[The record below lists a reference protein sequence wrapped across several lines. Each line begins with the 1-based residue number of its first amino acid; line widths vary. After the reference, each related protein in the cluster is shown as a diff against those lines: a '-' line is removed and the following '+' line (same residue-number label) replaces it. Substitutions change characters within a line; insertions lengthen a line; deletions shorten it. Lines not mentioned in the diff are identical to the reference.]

1 MSTMEQIILTTF
13 TDPMMG
19 LSYECE
25 PVYEQLA
32 DLYKGHITFKYVMS
46 GLVRDVSDFMLPEE
60 LVLPPE
66 DGIRAYNKRLAGI
79 YLSEETIGGLPMNME
94 GFHLFDATHRS
105 SYPLC
110 VAYKAAQLADPEKA
124 DNYLYRLRRA
134 TIVES
139 RQTTLDDELISI
151 AAEAGINVDLFQ
163 QNYTDGSALVA
174 FKNDLE
180 ITRSMNIRGLP
191 ACLIQC
197 GKRSAL
203 VSGMIGLHGF
213 ITVINKLC

>member
-1 MSTMEQIILTTF
+1 MDQIILTTF

-25 PVYEQLA
+25 PVYERLA
-32 DLYKGHITFKYVMS
+32 DLYKGCITFRYVMS

-60 LVLPPE
+60 LALPPE
-66 DGIRAYNKRLAGI
+66 NGIRAYNKRLAEI
-79 YLSEETIGGLPMNME
+79 YLSEEGIGGLPMNME
-94 GFHLFDATHRS
+94 GFHLFDAAHRS

-110 VAYKAAQLADPEKA
+110 VAYKAAQLADPQKA
-124 DNYLYRLRRA
+124 DAYLYRLRRA

-151 AAEAGINVDLFQ
+151 AEEAGINVDRFR
-163 QNYTDGSALVA
+163 QNYMDGSALAA
-174 FKNDLE
+174 FKEDLE
-180 ITRSMNIRGLP
+180 YTHSMGVRSLP
-191 ACLIQC
+191 ACLVQC
-197 GKRSAL
+197 ERRTAL

-213 ITVINKLC
+213 ITLIAQLLS